1 MQPIVKNCAGIDV
14 KDTGLRWTVP
24 FFLRK
29 NISLR
34 IRNFESGQ
42 LKVNDNHSNPVEI
55 ASVVVWSVDNTA
67 EALFEVD
74 SYESYVSI
82 QSEAA
87 LRNMTTSFPYDL
99 HEGDEVSLRSHPQQV
114 SESLKNEIQQR
125 LQIFMT
131 VFSVTLQHENNT
143 LPQCI

>member
-1 MQPIVKNCAGIDV
+1 
-14 KDTGLRWTVP
+14 
-24 FFLRK
+24 
-29 NISLR
+29 
-34 IRNFESGQ
+34 
-42 LKVNDNHSNPVEI
+42 
-55 ASVVVWSVDNTA
+55 
-67 EALFEVD
+67 
-74 SYESYVSI
+74 
-82 QSEAA
+82 
-87 LRNMTTSFPYDL
+87 MTTSFPYDL